1 MSIRFAVEKK
11 AENLV
16 VAQRGRHSLI
26 KCYEE
31 EKKRVQRKKL
41 KFKKG

>member
-1 MSIRFAVEKK
+1 MLHVINYVYQVCYGGKK

-31 EKKRVQRKKL
+31 EKK
-41 KFKKG
+41 